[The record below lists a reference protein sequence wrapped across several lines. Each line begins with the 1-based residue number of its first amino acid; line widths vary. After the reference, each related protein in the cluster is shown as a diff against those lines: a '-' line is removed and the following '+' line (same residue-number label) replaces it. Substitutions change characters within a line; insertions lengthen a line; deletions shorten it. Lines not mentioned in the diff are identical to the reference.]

1 VTAVSSNL
9 DVRLRGSH
17 RSLLCKAPE
26 ALSLGR
32 APDAVVVPASRPA
45 EFLHFAMELAAALD
59 AVFVPLCS
67 GKAKRR
73 EVLQLVREVPGLRF
87 AVVPVPADYDNWL
100 VDFRT
105 SYVRPARALRLGDL
119 SLKRNVGLLLGH
131 LTGWKSLLFL
141 DDDIEGIEKNDILRA
156 CAALVPSGAVGLP
169 AVDYPDNSV
178 VCHARREVGDSQDVF
193 VSGSALVIDCE
204 HIHSYFPRVYNEDWL
219 FLADALRRDLVS
231 AVGASTQL
239 RYDPFQ
245 SPLRAA
251 AEEFGDVL
259 AEGMVAFMHD
269 GVAVT
274 AATQRQWEVVLTQ
287 RRQLIAD
294 LMSAA
299 DRLDAAA
306 AKPIAAALDA
316 AGRRSAEITGFQLAA
331 YVRTWRSD
339 LESWRTRLRGLKRGG
354 SLRAALDTLGLG
366 EWSVL
371 SEEPSS
377 AMVIRIPAEFAS
389 VKLPGVAVAG

>member
-1 VTAVSSNL
+1 
-9 DVRLRGSH
+9 
-17 RSLLCKAPE
+17 
-26 ALSLGR
+26 
-32 APDAVVVPASRPA
+32 
-45 EFLHFAMELAAALD
+45 
-59 AVFVPLCS
+59 
-67 GKAKRR
+67 
-73 EVLQLVREVPGLRF
+73 
-87 AVVPVPADYDNWL
+87 
-100 VDFRT
+100 
-105 SYVRPARALRLGDL
+105 
-119 SLKRNVGLLLGH
+119 
-131 LTGWKSLLFL
+131 
-141 DDDIEGIEKNDILRA
+141 
-156 CAALVPSGAVGLP
+156 
-169 AVDYPDNSV
+169 
-178 VCHARREVGDSQDVF
+178 
-193 VSGSALVIDCE
+193 
-204 HIHSYFPRVYNEDWL
+204 
-219 FLADALRRDLVS
+219 
-231 AVGASTQL
+231 
-239 RYDPFQ
+239 
-245 SPLRAA
+245 AA